1 MFQFKRLYTKLL
13 IVLLLFS
20 FVPLLIMTW
29 LSLVSANAAI
39 VHRSTEQLE
48 AVRGLKKHELQ
59 TYIQAQ
65 SSAMRVLLRDPFIA
79 TALTTFD
86 SAFSGNDNST
96 DNFTWSM
103 FADTYGERM
112 QQIVE
117 DLGWYDILLINAQ
130 GFVIYS
136 DAREADLGMNI
147 PDSTLAS
154 TSLGSAYAALQ
165 ATDVDLVLSDIAPY
179 FPSNDDPS
187 AFFLGKVFKSNGDI
201 QGYLALQVSLRDINV
216 IMQQADGMGKTGE
229 TYLVGPDFRM
239 RSDSLQSPETHSVAA
254 SMSGT
259 VDKNGVQGDA
269 VKRAFAGETGTIQTE
284 NYNGTPVLAS
294 FTTADIGGQ
303 QWAVI
308 AEITQAEAQQDL
320 VTMIRNF
327 GVLLLVTIII
337 ILLLG
342 QWVARSISRPII
354 SAASAAKQIAE
365 GQLTAHVQVTEK
377 DEVGTLQTSMRDM
390 VTNLHGIIS
399 GIADSSHQ
407 QATAAEELASITAQT
422 ERAASDQQS
431 ATELVAA
438 AVNEMSASI
447 NEVSQNTQSA
457 AESAGEAS
465 AQMISNSQQVNQTVA
480 DVQTL
485 NGSIQN
491 TMALIKTLEQGAV
504 NIGGI
509 LDVIKGIADQTNLL
523 ALNAAIEAARAGE
536 QGRGFAVVA
545 DEVRSLAQNTQKSAG
560 EIEEMIRELQKGAEQ
575 SVVAMSEGGEQTE
588 AITAK
593 FNAIAASLND
603 SVAAIN
609 GIAQMNR
616 QIADASDQQNQAAQE
631 ITENIHQIRD
641 LSVETGEG
649 ASQIST
655 ASDELAKLAAQLNDS
670 VAKFQL

>member
-201 QGYLALQVSLRDINV
+201 QGYLALQ
-216 IMQQADGMGKTGE
+216 
-229 TYLVGPDFRM
+229 
-239 RSDSLQSPETHSVAA
+239 
-254 SMSGT
+254 
-259 VDKNGVQGDA
+259 
-269 VKRAFAGETGTIQTE
+269 
-284 NYNGTPVLAS
+284 
-294 FTTADIGGQ
+294 
-303 QWAVI
+303 
-308 AEITQAEAQQDL
+308 
-320 VTMIRNF
+320 
-327 GVLLLVTIII
+327 
-337 ILLLG
+337 
-342 QWVARSISRPII
+342 
-354 SAASAAKQIAE
+354 
-365 GQLTAHVQVTEK
+365 
-377 DEVGTLQTSMRDM
+377 
-390 VTNLHGIIS
+390 
-399 GIADSSHQ
+399 
-407 QATAAEELASITAQT
+407 
-422 ERAASDQQS
+422 
-431 ATELVAA
+431 
-438 AVNEMSASI
+438 
-447 NEVSQNTQSA
+447 
-457 AESAGEAS
+457 
-465 AQMISNSQQVNQTVA
+465 
-480 DVQTL
+480 
-485 NGSIQN
+485 
-491 TMALIKTLEQGAV
+491 
-504 NIGGI
+504 
-509 LDVIKGIADQTNLL
+509 
-523 ALNAAIEAARAGE
+523 
-536 QGRGFAVVA
+536 RGFYFRRIV
-545 DEVRSLAQNTQKSAG
+545 S
-560 EIEEMIRELQKGAEQ
+560 
-575 SVVAMSEGGEQTE
+575 
-588 AITAK
+588 
-593 FNAIAASLND
+593 
-603 SVAAIN
+603 
-609 GIAQMNR
+609 
-616 QIADASDQQNQAAQE
+616 
-631 ITENIHQIRD
+631 
-641 LSVETGEG
+641 
-649 ASQIST
+649 
-655 ASDELAKLAAQLNDS
+655 
-670 VAKFQL
+670 